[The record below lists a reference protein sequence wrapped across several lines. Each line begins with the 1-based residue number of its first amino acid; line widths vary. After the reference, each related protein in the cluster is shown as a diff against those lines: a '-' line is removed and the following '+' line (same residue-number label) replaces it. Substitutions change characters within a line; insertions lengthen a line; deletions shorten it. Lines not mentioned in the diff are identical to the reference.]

1 MRRVHFADEVSSV
14 LNIREVHEVAS
25 ERNLNWVKF
34 YMEFADRLLEHKDDR
49 RELVTKVRDVCNN
62 LDFSYLDNSGT
73 ADPNEGLLD
82 ICPFTTIGTFNR
94 SISVDNRKRIASEIA
109 SFLGVDRTG
118 TRIL

>member
-1 MRRVHFADEVSSV
+1 M
-14 LNIREVHEVAS
+14 AS

-34 YMEFADRLLEHKDDR
+34 YMEFADRLLEHKSDR
-49 RELVTKVRDVCNN
+49 RKLVAKVRDVCNN
-62 LDFSYLDNSGT
+62 LDHNYLDRSGT

-94 SISVDNRKRIASEIA
+94 SISVDNRKRIASELA
-109 SFLGVDRTG
+109 LFLGVDRTG